1 MKTKT
6 IGLALALAMVAG
18 TASAQAVRGNQ
29 AGDVVLGAGLI
40 GVLPSNGGNTSIGG
54 EPQASDSYTLQ
65 LDLSYFFTPN
75 IALNIIAATTR
86 HDVEVRNVP
95 NVGTIDLG
103 RVWALPPT
111 LTLQYYPL
119 PASRFSPYVG
129 AALNYTVF
137 YGEGGSRSAGINKV
151 EIDNAF
157 GYGVNFGFN
166 YEITPAWLFNFDVK
180 RLWLRPDVSV
190 NSGGVTAE
198 AHIDPWIVGASIRF
212 RF

>member
-6 IGLALALAMVAG
+6 LGLALALAVATG
-18 TASAQAVRGNQ
+18 PALAQEVRGHR
-29 AGDVVLGAGLI
+29 AGDFTLGLSVI
-40 GVLPSNGGNTSIGG
+40 GVLPSNGGSTTIGG
-54 EPQASDSYTLQ
+54 TPEASDSYTGQ
-65 LDLSYFFTPN
+65 LDFTYFLTPN
-75 IALNIIAATTR
+75 FSLNLIAATTR

-95 NVGTIDLG
+95 GAGTLDLG

-111 LTLQYYPL
+111 LTLQYHPL

-137 YGEGGSRSAGINKV
+137 YGEGGSRSAGLNKV

-157 GYGVNFGFN
+157 GYGLNIGFN
-166 YEITPAWLFNFDVK
+166 YEVTPAWLVNFDVK

-190 NSGGVTAE
+190 NSGAVTGTAN
-198 AHIDPWIVGASIRF
+198 IDPWIVGVGVRYRF
-212 RF
+212 